1 MAISTST
8 YGFVHQVEHGRDHKK
23 RKRYEAPAQ
32 TCERQPEPS
41 RKGVDITN
49 RGIAEIVELV
59 ERKLAWFGFR
69 SVTIGPFIKVT
80 DRAILIDLL
89 TQGNFLCRIEV
100 DRQSGAITRSGDDA
114 LAPLIA
120 SLRRERSQGEPW
132 ETANAW

>member
-8 YGFVHQVEHGRDHKK
+8 YGFVHQVEHGRDRKN
-23 RKRYEAPAQ
+23 RKRYQTPAQ
-32 TCERQPEPS
+32 TSERQPEPS
-41 RKGVDITN
+41 RKGVITN

-100 DRQSGAITRSGDDA
+100 DRQSGAITRSGGDA

-132 ETANAW
+132 ETARA